1 MRIKNYLIAGVA
13 VLLGTVLNSC
23 NSNDDQGTQDIEIPG
38 VTFDGDTDCCSAE
51 EALQVFRFLETV
63 KIIPELSTVVDGKYN
78 VFAYS
83 RTGKFNV
90 GYNELYF
97 VVTKKKNGNYVKNY
111 ELTDLSPVML
121 MVKMNMRHSTPVS
134 GPAESFNDSYAAVK
148 RTWISFIM
156 SSGESGSWTL
166 GYNVSVL
173 GSKGSVEEADITV
186 DPLPAG
192 QEWVK
197 SFKQGDDT
205 YYISIVN
212 PTDLKTG
219 ANTLKAYVS
228 RTSTPATTP
237 YAIASE
243 SFRVVID
250 PRMPDMGNHTS
261 PDNTPLTRQAD
272 GSYQGTVN
280 LTMTGLW
287 RIHFTVR
294 DLQGNI
300 VAGGDDLKDG
310 YSSLFWD
317 VTL

>member
-228 RTSTPATTP
+228 RKSTPATTP

>member
-1 MRIKNYLIAGVA
+1 MKIFKNSFLSVVV
-13 VLLGTVLNSC
+13 VLLGTTVTSC
-23 NSNDDQGTQDIEIPG
+23 NSNDDGVQAGIEIPG
-38 VTFDGDTDCCSAE
+38 ITITDDVDCCSAE

-173 GSKGSVEEADITV
+173 GSKV
-186 DPLPAG
+186 
-192 QEWVK
+192 
-197 SFKQGDDT
+197 
-205 YYISIVN
+205 
-212 PTDLKTG
+212 
-219 ANTLKAYVS
+219 
-228 RTSTPATTP
+228 STPPT
-237 YAIASE
+237 
-243 SFRVVID
+243 
-250 PRMPDMGNHTS
+250 
-261 PDNTPLTRQAD
+261 
-272 GSYQGTVN
+272 
-280 LTMTGLW
+280 
-287 RIHFTVR
+287 
-294 DLQGNI
+294 
-300 VAGGDDLKDG
+300 
-310 YSSLFWD
+310 
-317 VTL
+317 